1 MNQMGW
7 WENAT
12 RKGPG
17 SYNPKL
23 IVTNRYN
30 NEMTTTQP
38 LLFIGHGSPMTII
51 EDSPWTE
58 KWAQLGKNLHSPKAI
73 LMVSA
78 HWYTDATYIQTDPNP
93 EMIYDMYGFPPE
105 IYEKVYPAKTSADL
119 IARVQQ
125 LVKGTADVEA
135 VSRGYDHGCYAPLM
149 RMYPKADIPLVQL
162 AIDARKGTAHWYAVG
177 QALRPLRDEGFLIIG
192 SGNEVHNLR
201 AADFDE
207 NSIYPECQAFDDAL
221 VEAVTS
227 GDIETL
233 LNWKKLEGAALSAAY
248 PDHLAPLFYVLG
260 AMDKGEPVQVFNRDL
275 LYGAMSMTSYLIG

>member
-1 MNQMGW
+1 
-7 WENAT
+7 
-12 RKGPG
+12 
-17 SYNPKL
+17 
-23 IVTNRYN
+23 
-30 NEMTTTQP
+30 MTTKQA

-51 EDSPWTE
+51 EDSAWTE
-58 KWAQLGKNLHSPKAI
+58 YWEQLGKTLPTPKAI

-78 HWYTDATYIQTDPNP
+78 HWYTEATYIQADPNP

-105 IYEKVYPAKTSADL
+105 IYKKVYPAKTSMEL

-125 LVKGTADVEA
+125 LLQGTSEVQA

-162 AIDARKGTAHWYAVG
+162 SIDARKGTPQWYALG
-177 QALRPLRDEGFLIIG
+177 QALKPLRDEGVLIIG

-201 AADFDE
+201 AMDFNE
-207 NSIYPECQAFDDAL
+207 KSIYPQCQAFDDAL

-227 GDIETL
+227 GEIATL
-233 LNWKKLEGAALSAAY
+233 LDWKNLEGADLSAAY

-260 AMDKGEPVQVFNRDL
+260 AMDAGKPVQVFNRNL
-275 LYGAMSMTSYLIG
+275 LYGSMSMTSYLFG